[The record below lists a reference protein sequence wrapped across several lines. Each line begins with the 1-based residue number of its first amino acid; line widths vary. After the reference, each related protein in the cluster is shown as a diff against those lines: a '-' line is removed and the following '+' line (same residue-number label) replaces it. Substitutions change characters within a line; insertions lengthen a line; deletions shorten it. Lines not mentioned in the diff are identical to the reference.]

1 MIKEGIYNMEF
12 KAEEI
17 VQKQL
22 EFYNANNL
30 EGLNSLY
37 SESIKIY
44 NFLDNTIIME
54 GKEALRINY
63 RERFEILKECY
74 IKK

>member
-1 MIKEGIYNMEF
+1 MEF

>member
-1 MIKEGIYNMEF
+1 MEF

-63 RERFEILKECY
+63 RERFERIWLY
-74 IKK
+74 KK

>member
-44 NFLDNTIIME
+44 NFLDNTINME